1 MRVLHVDNQQLRS
14 YGKTSVSWNEKLMFG
29 LIKNDFYVQS
39 FSDRDVAAFEAPFGI
54 RDLGHKKANQ
64 RLIEMSE
71 AVEPDILIAGH
82 CDIINNKTLAR
93 IKKLQPNCTI
103 VHCNNDGLFNPSNV
117 ERLKYRAE
125 VADALFVSTGRK
137 ELTMLEGIGARI
149 YHMPNPVESS
159 IDILDNSK
167 KTLLPIDLLFC
178 SHATKHTNRL
188 DLVKNIQT
196 SVESK
201 MNFQVFGSQDKPS
214 IWGRDYEN
222 VLSHTKMGLN
232 LNRQNNFYW
241 YSSARMAQLAG
252 NGILQFTH
260 NGSRFDELLPDET
273 VVYFENESD
282 LISKILAFHRDDE
295 KRQAWAGRCRAF
307 FHQEMNT
314 TLYARYIIEAAL
326 QIPFSHDYAWAQNI
340 NLNGSLKYK

>member
-1 MRVLHVDNQQLRS
+1 VDYQQLRS
-14 YGKTSVSWNEKLMFG
+14 YGKTSVSWNEKLRYG

-39 FSDRDVAAFEAPFGI
+39 FSDRDVAAFEAPFRI

-64 RLIEMSE
+64 KLIDMSH

-82 CDIINNKTLAR
+82 CDIITNKTLAR
-93 IKKLQPNCTI
+93 IKSEHPNCTI

-125 VADALFVSTGRK
+125 VADAVFVSTGRK

-149 YHMPNPVESS
+149 YHMPNPVEPS
-159 IDILDNSK
+159 IDVFDNSK
-167 KTLLPIDLLFC
+167 ETALPIDLLFC

-188 DLVKNIQT
+188 DLVNNIRNAVG
-196 SVESK
+196 SEL
-201 MNFQVFGSQDKPS
+201 NFQVFGSDGQPS
-214 IWGRDYEN
+214 IWGRDYER
-222 VLSHTKMGLN
+222 VLSQTKMGLN

-260 NGSRFDELLPDET
+260 SGSRFDELLPSET
-273 VVYFENESD
+273 VVYFDNESD
-282 LISKILAFHRDDE
+282 LAKKILEFHHDDE
-295 KRQAWAGRCRAF
+295 KRQTWASRCREF

-314 TLYARYIIEAAL
+314 TLYSRYIVEAAL
-326 QIPFSHDYAWAQNI
+326 EIPFSHDYVWAQDI
-340 NLNGSLKYK
+340 NLNGTLKSN